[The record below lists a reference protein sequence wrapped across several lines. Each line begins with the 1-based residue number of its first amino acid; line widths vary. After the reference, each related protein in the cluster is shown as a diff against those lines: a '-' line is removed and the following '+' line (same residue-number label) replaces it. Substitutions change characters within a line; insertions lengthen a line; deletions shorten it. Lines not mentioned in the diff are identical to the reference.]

1 MLWHRSLLLILR
13 QWAYAPEFRI
23 PVYGPEDLSAALLAA
38 FCQHEAS
45 AGAEQDEAREK
56 DAPDVEASPTG
67 AFEGTSDGQ
76 PAETGAATPLHPDE
90 PLAVAICNGCFRIR
104 RNALEMD
111 ATASDAGRNDGKE
124 ISSISR
130 ALDRMDEFLKERGI
144 EYRDPTGQVYD
155 PGRQDFQSIGEPE
168 VVAGLTLPTIV
179 QVERPA
185 VLVNG
190 TLVQC
195 ARGVVGKPAS

>member
-1 MLWHRSLLLILR
+1 MLWHRSLFLVWR
-13 QWAYAPEFRI
+13 QWIYAPEFRI

-38 FCQHEAS
+38 FCGQQDS
-45 AGAEQDEAREK
+45 AGAEPAPSAGARSVAPGEAL
-56 DAPDVEASPTG
+56 PDDRPTG
-67 AFEGTSDGQ
+67 
-76 PAETGAATPLHPDE
+76 PAPFDE

-111 ATASDAGRNDGKE
+111 ATASGAGRNGGKE
-124 ISSISR
+124 IRSISR

-168 VVAGLTLPTIV
+168 VVAGLTLATIV